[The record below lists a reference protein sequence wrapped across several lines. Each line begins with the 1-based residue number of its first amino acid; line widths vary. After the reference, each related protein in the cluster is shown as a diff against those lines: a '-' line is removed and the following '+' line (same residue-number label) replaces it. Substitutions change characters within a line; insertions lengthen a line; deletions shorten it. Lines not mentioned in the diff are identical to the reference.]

1 MAFTGL
7 TGVPALPQSL
17 VDRQYAMNPARNA
30 SSTNTKIAPV
40 IHFITRFNNFITH
53 PPTFILSYLP
63 GVIPSSCL
71 VPAWHLHRF
80 LFDPRVRVVS
90 SLKVDQMQ
98 TTPLLFCRS
107 RSAKS

>member
-1 MAFTGL
+1 
-7 TGVPALPQSL
+7 
-17 VDRQYAMNPARNA
+17 MNPARNA
-30 SSTNTKIAPV
+30 STTNTKIAPV

-71 VPAWHLHRF
+71 VPPWHLHRF

-90 SLKVDQMQ
+90 SLKVDQMHHSSFILPFTIRQ
-98 TTPLLFCRS
+98 IVIPDCSTFLPV
-107 RSAKS
+107 AG